1 MPLCPLFNAF
11 LSLLVLQNQ
20 SRYRLI
26 QLFLLTYLELD
37 VLLISTRSLGKMEE
51 VGCSF
56 PKAKVVIRAPPIV
69 SGYAENGVEKV
80 LSTGEH
86 VHVHLFLSLF
96 ASFFLSCFLAC
107 FLYCFLAFFFL
118 CLLFF
123 LIGFE
128 IISFA

>member
-11 LSLLVLQNQ
+11 LSLPVLQNQ
-20 SRYRLI
+20 SHYRLI
-26 QLFLLTYLELD
+26 QLFLLTNLELD

-69 SGYAENGVEKV
+69 SGYAEEEVEKV
-80 LSTGEH
+80 PSTGEH

-96 ASFFLSCFLAC
+96 ASFITGYEWCSAHIF
-107 FLYCFLAFFFL
+107 
-118 CLLFF
+118 
-123 LIGFE
+123 G
-128 IISFA
+128 SF